1 VLNIEGIT
9 GLLVDGEEVTVDGT
23 AGRILLHRKENVEV
37 AA

>member
-1 VLNIEGIT
+1 MLNIEGIT

-23 AGRILLHRKENVEV
+23 AGRILLHRDQNLEV